1 MTTNEK
7 DYSDYIKHLSNL
19 NSVGSLLAGFTF
31 TTLTLLI
38 TRLPDPSSIM
48 SQLVLFFI
56 AVLFY
61 LFIFLVGWNANTIIY
76 FCRNVP
82 PKTKQLSIFNLLTVM
97 SYILLGVTVI
107 LMFLLWNLI
116 YLALA
121 SGIVWALLV
130 ISFFIF
136 VLKPFLTKPFPETR
150 AKVLGKV
157 EKKEK
162 YRD

>member
-1 MTTNEK
+1 MTTDEE
-7 DYSDYIKHLSNL
+7 DYSDYIKHMSNL
-19 NSVGSLLAGFTF
+19 SSVGSLLAGFTF

-82 PKTKQLSIFNLLTVM
+82 PKTKQLSLFNLLTLV
-97 SYILLGVTVI
+97 SYVLLGVTVI

-121 SGIVWALLV
+121 SGIVWALFI
-130 ISFFIF
+130 ISFYIF
-136 VLKPFLTKPFPETR
+136 VWKPFITNPFPEAR
-150 AKVLGKV
+150 AKFLGKV
-157 EKKEK
+157 EKKET

>member
-1 MTTNEK
+1 MTTDEE
-7 DYSDYIKHLSNL
+7 DYSDYIKHMSNL
-19 NSVGSLLAGFTF
+19 SSVGSLLAGFTF
-31 TTLTLLI
+31 TTLTILI

-76 FCRNVP
+76 FCKKVP
-82 PKTKQLSIFNLLTVM
+82 PKTKQLSTFNLLTLV
-97 SYILLGVTVI
+97 SYVLLGVTVI

-121 SGIVWALLV
+121 SGIVWALFI
-130 ISFFIF
+130 ISFYIF
-136 VLKPFLTKPFPETR
+136 VWKPFITNPFPESR

-157 EKKEK
+157 EKKET

>member
-1 MTTNEK
+1 VTTNEK

-31 TTLTLLI
+31 TTITLLI

-56 AVLFY
+56 AVLFF

-121 SGIVWALLV
+121 SGIVWALFI
-130 ISFFIF
+130 ISFYIF
-136 VLKPFLTKPFPETR
+136 VWKPFITNPFPETR

>member
-1 MTTNEK
+1 VTTDEE
-7 DYSDYIKHLSNL
+7 DYSDYIKHMSNL
-19 NSVGSLLAGFTF
+19 SSVGSLLAGFTF
-31 TTLTLLI
+31 TTITILI

-48 SQLVLFFI
+48 SQLVLFFM
-56 AVLFY
+56 AVLFF

-82 PKTKQLSIFNLLTVM
+82 PKTKQLSIFTLLTLV

-121 SGIVWALLV
+121 SGIVWALL
-130 ISFFIF
+130 IILFFIF
-136 VLKPFLTKPFPETR
+136 ILKPFLTNPFPETR
-150 AKVLGKV
+150 ARILGKV